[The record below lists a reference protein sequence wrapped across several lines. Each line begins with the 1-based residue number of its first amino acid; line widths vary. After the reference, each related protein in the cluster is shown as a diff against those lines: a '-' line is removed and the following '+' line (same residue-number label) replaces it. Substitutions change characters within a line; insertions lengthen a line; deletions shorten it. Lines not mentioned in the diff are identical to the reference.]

1 VYGIEMGVKEITL
14 SVNGDAVEEVVM
26 LAFLEGKALSG
37 FVEKCLELLLFAK
50 SVMDLFKRLGLGS
63 LELALDVKSALTWW
77 V

>member
-37 FVEKCLELLLFAK
+37 FAEKCLELLLFAK
-50 SVMDLFKRLGLGS
+50 SVTDLFKRLGLGS